1 MSINE
6 YYIYGTKKKLFDVN
20 DVNFAV
26 DFKNHLKQIIKNT
39 SKKYNEILVLCI
51 GTDRS
56 TGDSFAPIIGTILS
70 NNKKL
75 PYKVLGT
82 LENPIHAKNLVE
94 TLEKINREKTLIIAV
109 DACLGKIENV
119 EKIKV
124 FEGGLKPGS
133 GVGKEHLPV
142 VGDISIVGIVNCY
155 DGVMDFLMLQN
166 TRLGI
171 VYKLAKITSKF
182 LHETLCEISNVSI
195 FDILM
200 NYIMNFIDG
209 LKTKLAINIR

>member
-6 YYIYGTKKKLFDVN
+6 YYIYGTKKKLFDIN

-70 NNKKL
+70 KKKNL
-75 PYKVLGT
+75 PYKILGT
-82 LENPIHAKNLVE
+82 LENPVHAKNLVE
-94 TLEKINREKTLIIAV
+94 TLEKIDREKTLIIAV

-119 EKIKV
+119 EKIEV

-133 GVGKEHLPV
+133 GVDKEHLPV
-142 VGDISIVGIVNCY
+142 VGDISIVGIVNSY
-155 DGVMDFLMLQN
+155 GVMDFLILQN
-166 TRLGI
+166 TRLSI

-182 LHETLCEISNVSI
+182 LRETLCEISNVSI

-200 NYIMNFIDG
+200 NYIMNFIDE